1 MVELRLPLPA
11 PGLARALRALVLL
24 AGIVAMHT
32 VVFALPAHGHAQ
44 STDHTARAVQAA
56 AMSDS
61 EHAADPV
68 IAVQAAA
75 MPDSEHAAD
84 PVIGAAVAT
93 LRPAGHGDSIP
104 AAPARATADGEHG
117 VSGPDCG
124 GAGCSGTHG
133 AMHGCVFILAAVTLL
148 LALVVLYRLAVDRPG
163 TAAAPLR
170 HRRPRRERA
179 PPWTVLS
186 LAELSILRI

>member
-1 MVELRLPLPA
+1 MVEQRQPLPA

-32 VVFALPAHGHAQ
+32 AVFAMPAHGHAQ
-44 STDHTARAVQAA
+44 STGHPAQVV
-56 AMSDS
+56 
-61 EHAADPV
+61 P
-68 IAVQAAA
+68 AAA

-84 PVIGAAVAT
+84 AVIAAAATGWNDHTGSGPVALQPTGRGDAVTAGPIRAESGSAHGA
-93 LRPAGHGDSIP
+93 
-104 AAPARATADGEHG
+104 
-117 VSGPDCG
+117 SGPDCG

-133 AMHGCVFILAAVTLL
+133 AMHGCVFILAAVALL
-148 LALVVLYRLAVDRPG
+148 LALVVLYRLAVGRAG
-163 TAAAPLR
+163 TSVAPLR

>member
-1 MVELRLPLPA
+1 MVEQRLPLLA
-11 PGLARALRALVLL
+11 PGLARALSALVLL

-32 VVFALPAHGHAQ
+32 AVFALPAHGHAP
-44 STDHTARAVQAA
+44 TVAHTARADPAA
-56 AMSDS
+56 AMLGSDHAPGPVADSVETRSNDHTGPGRTMLLPTGHGDAAPAAPVRADS
-61 EHAADPV
+61 EHG
-68 IAVQAAA
+68 
-75 MPDSEHAAD
+75 SN
-84 PVIGAAVAT
+84 
-93 LRPAGHGDSIP
+93 
-104 AAPARATADGEHG
+104 
-117 VSGPDCG
+117 GPDCG

-133 AMHGCVFILAAVTLL
+133 ALHGCVFILAAVALL
-148 LALVVLYRLAVDRPG
+148 LALVVLYRLAVDRSS

>member
-32 VVFALPAHGHAQ
+32 VVFALPAHGHTR
-44 STDHTARAVQAA
+44 STDHTARAV
-56 AMSDS
+56 
-61 EHAADPV
+61 P
-68 IAVQAAA
+68 AAA
-75 MPDSEHAAD
+75 MPDSEHAVS
-84 PVIGAAVAT
+84 PVVASAQTGSSDHTRSGRAT
-93 LRPAGHGDSIP
+93 LPPTGRGDAVTAGPIRNEP
-104 AAPARATADGEHG
+104 DGEHG
-117 VSGPDCG
+117 ARGPDCG

-133 AMHGCVFILAAVTLL
+133 AMHGCVFVLAAVALL
-148 LALVVLYRLAVDRPG
+148 LALVVLYRLAVGRSG